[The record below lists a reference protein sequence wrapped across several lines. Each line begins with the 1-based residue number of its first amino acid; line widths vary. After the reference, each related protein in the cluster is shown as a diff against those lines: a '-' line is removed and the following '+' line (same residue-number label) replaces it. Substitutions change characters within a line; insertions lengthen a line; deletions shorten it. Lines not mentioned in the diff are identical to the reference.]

1 MSIGLLVLLGV
12 AGVVLLYCVFEKSTT
27 KSRADEIFDNWMANS
42 TVDPEIRRRAIILAG
57 HDMDRIE
64 RLLEAARR
72 NSPSESEQWYWEK
85 ILYDMERDRRV

>member
-12 AGVVLLYCVFEKSTT
+12 AGIVFLYSLLEKSSS
-27 KSRADEIFDNWMANS
+27 KSRADEIFDNWTANS
-42 TVDPEIRRRAIILAG
+42 TVNPDTRRRAIILAG

-72 NSPSESEQWYWEK
+72 NSPGESEQWYWEK